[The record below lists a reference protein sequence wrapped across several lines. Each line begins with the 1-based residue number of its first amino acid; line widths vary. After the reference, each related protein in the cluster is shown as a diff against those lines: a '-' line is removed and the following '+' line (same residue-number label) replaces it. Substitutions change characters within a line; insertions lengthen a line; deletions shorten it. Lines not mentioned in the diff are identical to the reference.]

1 MVKACSTPLMMQRNS
16 ASCIW
21 SSVCRRN
28 GFAVLDCQ
36 QQTPH
41 MERFGAYEID
51 EASYARLL
59 TAPC

>member
-1 MVKACSTPLMMQRNS
+1 MALVERLM
-16 ASCIW
+16 AK
-21 SSVCRRN
+21 

-51 EASYARLL
+51 EADYMELL
-59 TAPC
+59 AEHQDPCAFS